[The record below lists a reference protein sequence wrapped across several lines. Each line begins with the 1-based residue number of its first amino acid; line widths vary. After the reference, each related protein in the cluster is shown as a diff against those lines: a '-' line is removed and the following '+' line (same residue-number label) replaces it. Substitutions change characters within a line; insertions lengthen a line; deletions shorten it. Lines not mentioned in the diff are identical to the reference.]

1 MIFEITKVKMIGEA
15 AVWFHL
21 LLVWYFEICGDMLQ
35 ENKGVK
41 GRDNKKCVD
50 EKTDEKIKKMGHLVQ

>member
-1 MIFEITKVKMIGEA
+1 
-15 AVWFHL
+15 
-21 LLVWYFEICGDMLQ
+21 MLQ

-41 GRDNKKCVD
+41 GRDNKKCVN